1 MSKSKA
7 TFTLDPS
14 PLLFDVSTL
23 ADDELAA
30 RIERVPLEHIELAT
44 NPRREINDEGIDRL
58 AKMLCSSG
66 QLVPCIGHR
75 PDPDEPRVLLYDGQ
89 RRYLA
94 AQASLDLAGSEY
106 MQGLAEPIGSL
117 IVLLLDRAPSPEEV
131 RRIQAHCQQREE
143 LTLSDQQQQFADC
156 WQARAGLRETDRIA
170 AVCADLGISP
180 KRAHNLRRQLT
191 LPEQIRTRV
200 AERPGGEQISVTMAN
215 KLADMHELAP
225 KLTEAV
231 VKRITTSDLHDKALK
246 DMGAFVHRTV
256 IEDEHTYAVRIDD
269 GALLDA
275 AEQIN
280 HACDHLS
287 DSDRDQIAAI
297 LGCEID
303 RLDRELD
310 TLAARAKTR
319 ALKLR
324 ITSEVRDRA
333 RNGRYA
339 FVHDRGV
346 DFAAG
351 IWVIDPAFMVDLV
364 HQQLQGNEAAAAS
377 EEAYFAG
384 ARLDDDE
391 LRDAAAEDEQRRAQV
406 RARHAE
412 ATRSNLGL
420 GHDIRAALIQPT
432 DAQLRAVRDII
443 CRLLARHYGELI
455 AYGAGWTDPERQQ
468 PVGDTGRHEPRH
480 PDAIIDAE
488 LQRALEDPD
497 PLRGIAQ
504 LTARLGAAVTL
515 NPAGVT
521 RTKVLGTDR
530 MARKLGDALPGG
542 DRALRASVWELM
554 RPMLSPALV
563 SLNRDAFVVQGEC
576 ETTVDLAGREA
587 ASNLDDLNLDDLNL
601 DEPNSTAA

>member
-1 MSKSKA
+1 MPKS
-7 TFTLDPS
+7 TFTLNPA

-23 ADDELAA
+23 ADEELPA
-30 RIERVPLEHIELAT
+30 RIERVPLEDIELAA
-44 NPRREINDEGIDRL
+44 NPRREIGEEGIDRL

-66 QLVPCIGHR
+66 QLVPCIGWR
-75 PDPDEPRVLLYDGQ
+75 PDPDQPKVTLYDGQ

-94 AQASLDLAGSEY
+94 AQASHGLAGSEY
-106 MQGLAEPIGSL
+106 MQGLAEPIRSL
-117 IVLLLDRAPSPEEV
+117 IVLLLDHARSQEEI

-143 LTLSDQQQQFADC
+143 LTLGDQQQQFDDC
-156 WQARAGLRETDRIA
+156 WQARAGMREQDRIA
-170 AVCADLGISP
+170 AVCADLGISA

-200 AERPGGEQISVTMAN
+200 AERPAGEQISVTMAN
-215 KLADMHELAP
+215 RLADMHETAP
-225 KLTEAV
+225 QLTEAV
-231 VKRITTSDLHDKALK
+231 AKRITTSDLHDKALR
-246 DMGAFVHRTV
+246 DLGAFVHRTV
-256 IEDEHTYAVRIDD
+256 VEDDHTYAVRMDH

-275 AEQIN
+275 AEQID
-280 HACDHLS
+280 HARPHMS
-287 DSDRDQIAAI
+287 DDGRRQLAAI
-297 LGCEID
+297 LGCEAD

-310 TLAARAKTR
+310 ALTARARTR
-319 ALKLR
+319 SAKIR
-324 ITSEVRDRA
+324 ITSAIRDRA

-339 FVHDRGV
+339 FAHDRGQ

-351 IWVIDPAFMVDLV
+351 IWVIDPAFMIDLV
-364 HQQLQGNEAAAAS
+364 HQHLQDDESAPAR

-391 LRDAAAEDEQRRAQV
+391 LRDAAAQDKQRRAQA

-420 GHDIRAALIQPT
+420 GHDIRAALIQPS

-443 CRLLARHYGELI
+443 CRLLVRHYGELI

-480 PDAIIDAE
+480 PDAIVADE
-488 LQRALEDPD
+488 LQRALADPD

-504 LTARLGAAVTL
+504 LTARLGAALTL
-515 NPAGVT
+515 DPDGVT
-521 RTKVLGTDR
+521 RTKTLGSER
-530 MARKLGDALPGG
+530 IAGKLRDALPGG
-542 DRALRASVWELM
+542 ESALRASIWELM

-563 SLNRDAFVVQGEC
+563 ALNRDAFLIQCEC
-576 ETTVDLAGREA
+576 ETTVDLAARHA
-587 ASNLDDLNLDDLNL
+587 ASSLDDLDIDELN
-601 DEPNSTAA
+601 SAAG